1 MAYDP
6 DRQALVD
13 YLNATDAARFRHRRS
28 HRLPPQAYSTSE
40 ASYFFTLCARRPGA
54 PFLNHDLARAV
65 IAALRWRRER
75 HRWSLYGYCLMPDHL
90 HFIARLPVLE
100 AEVARLQPEGTA
112 PPSVLDQVRD
122 FKRYTTTQ
130 IWWKQGGR
138 GPLWQPSSYD
148 RIVRPGDS
156 IEAAVHYVLE
166 NPLRKGLVACWEEYP
181 FAAVVDRWEPE

>member
-1 MAYDP
+1 MASDP

-13 YLNATDAARFRHRRS
+13 YLNSTDAARFRQRRT
-28 HRLPPQAYSTSE
+28 HRLPPQAYSTSK

-54 PFLNHDLARAV
+54 PFLNHELARAV

-90 HFIARLPVLE
+90 HFIARLPVQETAGPLSE
-100 AEVARLQPEGTA
+100 AGALT
-112 PPSVLDQVRD
+112 SVLDQVRD

-138 GPLWQPSSYD
+138 GSLWQPSSYD

-166 NPLRKGLVACWEEYP
+166 NTVRKGLVECWEEYP
-181 FAAVVDRWEPE
+181 FAGVVDRWEPE